1 MTVHGN
7 TKAPVELV
15 RALASEGLSQA
26 TTAVALGV
34 SRERIRQIANREGI
48 DFLPGNVNWDLREK
62 VAGLNAQGICDRE
75 IAEQLREPYQ
85 NVRLTRIKLGLPYIK
100 PAPRWKHESAVREMA
115 ANGMTVSE
123 VAAALGIH
131 QSDVS
136 RNKAKFSVKFVDGR
150 SKRFGK

>member
-48 DFLPGNVNWDLREK
+48 DFLPGNVNWDLHEK
-62 VAGLNAQGICDRE
+62 VAELNAQGLCDRD
-75 IAEQLREPYQ
+75 IAEQLRESYQ
-85 NVRLTRIKLGLPYIK
+85 SVRFARIHSGLPYIK
-100 PAPRWKHESAVREMA
+100 PAPRWKHESAIREMA
-115 ANGMTVSE
+115 AKGMTVGE
-123 VAAALGIH
+123 VASALGIS
-131 QSDVS
+131 QPNVS
-136 RNKAKFSVKFVDGR
+136 RIKAKFNIKFVDGR